1 MVAVSFFYA
10 ASREKLNYIYETKF
24 SQVPRS
30 LHFISI
36 DNLQLMQ
43 NLNKKIWANAH
54 ETWESL

>member
-43 NLNKKIWANAH
+43 NLNKKI
-54 ETWESL
+54 